1 MRFRSQSF
9 AFDIPDEWWEAVGME
24 AFATSRWTYRR
35 HPPADA
41 LLNVI
46 LSVNEIG
53 VAPRSHGV
61 PDFKRDRMVSIL
73 DAFSRELALPPIEVV
88 KTSCNGY
95 RYWLYHGRHRLAAS
109 IAVGFRV
116 VPAVIV
122 HSIDESERD

>member
-1 MRFRSQSF
+1 
-9 AFDIPDEWWEAVGME
+9 ME
-24 AFATSRWTYRR
+24 AFASSRWTYRR
-35 HPPADA
+35 HPPAAA

-88 KTSCNGY
+88 EAKWNGY
-95 RYWLYHGRHRLAAS
+95 RYWLYPWPSPTGRVDCCGLFGGAS
-109 IAVGFRV
+109 
-116 VPAVIV
+116 
-122 HSIDESERD
+122 RDRAQH